1 MLFGAVQDI
10 VIALAAYE
18 DTIGA
23 AGVAGTVAAKIAVWS
38 DCAPTPI
45 RLVALTV
52 K

>member
-10 VIALAAYE
+10 IIALAACDE
-18 DTIGA
+18 TVGA
-23 AGVAGTVAAKIAVWS
+23 DGVAGTVAAKIAVWL
-38 DCAPTPI
+38 DYAPSPI